1 MIQTLEPKTEQEW
14 LELRLKDIT
23 STEASVLFGLSP
35 YQTIAELW
43 HRKKNQELTEFIAS
57 ERMLWGTRLQAAIAE
72 GVALDKNWSIRPMTE
87 YMRDDELRIG
97 SSFDYSIEGFYT
109 AEKPNEITPAKG
121 LLEIK
126 NVDALQ
132 YRENWAGDG
141 DDLEA
146 PAHIEIQVQHQLLVS
161 GRKSAFIAALIGG
174 NQVKIIKRVADPDV
188 MNQIKTKAKEFWSS
202 IDANEQPEYDF
213 AKDAELIKHI
223 YSYASPG
230 KTIDAY
236 GEINELV
243 AQYKEVSGQEKR
255 INEVKDAIKAQ
266 LLMLVGDAEK
276 VKGSGFSISAGM
288 IGPTHV
294 EYDRAGYRNFKISF
308 SKAKR
313 E

>member
-23 STEASVLFGLSP
+23 STEASALFGLSP

-43 HRKKNQELTEFIAS
+43 HRKKNQELTTFTPN

-72 GVALDKNWSIRPMTE
+72 GVALDKNWLVRPMRE

-109 AEKPNEITPAKG
+109 AEKPNEITPTKG

-132 YRENWAGDG
+132 YREKWAGDD

-146 PAHIEIQVQHQLLVS
+146 PPHIEIQVQHQLLVS
-161 GRKSAFIAALIGG
+161 NRKSAFIAALIGG
-174 NQVKIIKRVADPDV
+174 NQVKIIKRVADQDV
-188 MNQIKTKAKEFWSS
+188 MSQIKMKAKEFWQS
-202 IDANEQPEYDF
+202 IDDNKPPEYDF

-223 YSYASPG
+223 YSFASPG
-230 KTIDAY
+230 KTIDAD
-236 GEINELV
+236 GEISSLV
-243 AQYKEVSGQEKR
+243 AQYKEVSEQEKR
-255 INEVKDAIKAQ
+255 IGETKDAIKAM
-266 LLMLVGDAEK
+266 LLTLVGDAEK
-276 VKGSGFSISAGM
+276 VKGQGFSISAGM
-288 IGPTHV
+288 VGPTRI
-294 EYDRAGYRNFKISF
+294 EYDRAGYRNFRVSF
-308 SKAKR
+308 SKTKR